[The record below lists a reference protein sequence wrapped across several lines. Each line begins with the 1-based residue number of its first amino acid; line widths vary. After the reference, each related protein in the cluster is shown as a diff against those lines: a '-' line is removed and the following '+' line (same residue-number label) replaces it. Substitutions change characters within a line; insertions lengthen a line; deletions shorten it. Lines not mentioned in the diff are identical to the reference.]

1 MGSRLP
7 ALLTLLLLLT
17 APSAGVAQFRPV
29 AWHRWEPPAS
39 AADQQVPQRRAF
51 TPPITGES
59 PPLMLGGILGGA
71 AGLLGGGLAGYHLG
85 GGGRLCGDD
94 SCGLY
99 AGVLGAVAGE
109 MALLPLGVHLANHSH
124 GNYGYSL
131 LASVAIGVVGTSA
144 AAKHESGLVLL
155 AVPIVQIVSSIL
167 IERATSRE

>member
-1 MGSRLP
+1 MGNHLP

-39 AADQQVPQRRAF
+39 VADQQAPQRRAV
-51 TPPITGES
+51 TPPTTGDS
-59 PPLMLGGILGGA
+59 PPLVLGGILGGA
-71 AGLLGGGLAGYHLG
+71 AGLLGGGLAGYYLG
-85 GGGRLCGDD
+85 GGGRICGDD

-99 AGVLGAVAGE
+99 AGLLGAAAGE
-109 MALLPLGVHLANHSH
+109 MALLPLGVHLASHSH

-144 AAKHESGLVLL
+144 AAKNDSGLVLH
-155 AVPIVQIVSSIL
+155 AVPIAQIVSAIL
-167 IERATSRE
+167 IERATSKE